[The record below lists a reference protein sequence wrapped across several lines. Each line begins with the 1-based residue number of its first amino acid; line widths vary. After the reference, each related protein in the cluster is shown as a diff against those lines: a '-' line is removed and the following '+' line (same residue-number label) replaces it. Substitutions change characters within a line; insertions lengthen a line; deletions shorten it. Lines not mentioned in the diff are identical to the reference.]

1 MPLTKHPEGS
11 LLPSPIPPPS
21 APGMSPTCKG
31 HPCPWAGVGAYVC
44 PCAVRVGACLCDR
57 CVYLDLHV
65 CGPVCVYEH
74 VCVCLCVYLYV

>member
-1 MPLTKHPEGS
+1 M
-11 LLPSPIPPPS
+11 
-21 APGMSPTCKG
+21 
-31 HPCPWAGVGAYVC
+31 C
-44 PCAVRVGACLCDR
+44 PCAIRVGACLCDR